1 MDGPGA
7 GDRGDLKSTSY
18 EFFML
23 AMATLSPPEPKA
35 TETTPELA
43 ALRELLDQQEETT
56 ALLRA
61 KVDLLEASS
70 RR

>member
-1 MDGPGA
+1 
-7 GDRGDLKSTSY
+7 
-18 EFFML
+18 ML
-23 AMATLSPPEPKA
+23 AMATRSPPEPKP

-43 ALRELLDQQEETT
+43 ALRELLDRQEETT